1 MAPEDRT
8 PAVVPSE
15 VPTLEPEILYWFPS
29 LVAEVAAA
37 APRPSPRRGVRAAD
51 RQGS

>member
-1 MAPEDRT
+1 MVPGPYTPLEIAPDERT

-29 LVAEVAAA
+29 LVAWVLAESTVN
-37 APRPSPRRGVRAAD
+37 
-51 RQGS
+51 